1 MNSCS
6 VYRASTN
13 RFVVIMTTLL
23 VLFLPAASH
32 AADSLQDL
40 DGQKTTLQEHTG
52 KGLWT
57 VVMIWASDCYVC
69 NAEAHQYI
77 DFHMMH
83 SDTDATVLGISMD
96 GRENIDDALRF
107 IDKNGVDFPNLI
119 GEPADVAMLY
129 MKLTGKPWVG
139 TPSFLVFNRKGEL
152 RAQQVGAVPPDLIE
166 AFIAREDKDNKL
178 ASQAHPVD

>member
-1 MNSCS
+1 MII
-6 VYRASTN
+6 
-13 RFVVIMTTLL
+13 FTTLL
-23 VLFLPAASH
+23 VFFLSATVH

-40 DGQKTTLQEHTG
+40 DGNKTTLQEHTG

-77 DFHMMH
+77 DFHMTH

-96 GRENIDDALRF
+96 GPENINDALRF

-119 GEPADVAMLY
+119 GDPADVAMMY

-139 TPSFLVFNRKGEL
+139 TPTFLVFNRKGKL
-152 RAQQVGAVPPDLIE
+152 RAQQVGAVPPELLE

-178 ASQAHPVD
+178 ARQTHPVD